1 MPRKKLIINAPD
13 MSSIMNNLRAV
24 PDERLDAAKMKFYLR
39 SLKEKTGLSEQA
51 LILKML
57 FFAFDNCGEFD
68 ELRESIVA
76 EWKSTK

>member
-1 MPRKKLIINAPD
+1 MPRKKMIINAPD
-13 MSSIMNNLRAV
+13 MSSIMNNLRAI

-57 FFAFDNCGEFD
+57 FFAFDNAEDFNSVRAG
-68 ELRESIVA
+68 IVK
-76 EWKSTK
+76 EWKNN